1 MFLAWLRKVLPTSIK
16 DILRPL
22 FLRISAIYLPLKY
35 KKEYSHHLAQE
46 DRLRNIDIYTVAF
59 FAIHASVWKYDYLY
73 RLMEKHPKF
82 NPIIVICP
90 VVNFGFDNMLQVMEK
105 CYERF
110 SSDYNCI
117 KAYDK
122 ESHSYIDVRESINP
136 DIIFY
141 TNPYKG
147 LIDDRYYI
155 DKFRDKL
162 TCYVSYNFGNSCL
175 YTMFHNLELHNLVWR
190 LYAETE
196 KHKQYSQIYAY
207 NKGINVKVTGYPGI
221 DKFIDKSHKPK
232 DTWKIKDLS
241 LKRIIWAPHHTFSED
256 EVVYYSCFLQYHQF
270 MLDLASK
277 YEGKI
282 QLAFKPHP
290 LLRVKLNKY
299 WGKDRTDRYY
309 DAWANLSN
317 GVLEESD
324 YVDLF
329 LTSDAM
335 IHDCG
340 SFITE
345 YLYTLKPV
353 MRTDNE
359 IDPSNE
365 FNDFALECLSLHYH
379 AKSTN
384 DIELFVTNLIDGIDP
399 LKEQR
404 ISFYK
409 KNLLPPNGQLA
420 SQNIMDDI
428 LNSLK

>member
-221 DKFIDKSHKPK
+221 DKFIDKSYKPK

-365 FNDFALECLSLHYH
+365 FNDFALECLSFALSWQK
-379 AKSTN
+379 A
-384 DIELFVTNLIDGIDP
+384 
-399 LKEQR
+399 Q
-404 ISFYK
+404 
-409 KNLLPPNGQLA
+409 
-420 SQNIMDDI
+420 MI
-428 LNSLK
+428 LNFL

>member
-147 LIDDRYYI
+147 LIDDRY
-155 DKFRDKL
+155 
-162 TCYVSYNFGNSCL
+162 
-175 YTMFHNLELHNLVWR
+175 
-190 LYAETE
+190 
-196 KHKQYSQIYAY
+196 
-207 NKGINVKVTGYPGI
+207 
-221 DKFIDKSHKPK
+221 
-232 DTWKIKDLS
+232 
-241 LKRIIWAPHHTFSED
+241 
-256 EVVYYSCFLQYHQF
+256 
-270 MLDLASK
+270 
-277 YEGKI
+277 
-282 QLAFKPHP
+282 
-290 LLRVKLNKY
+290 
-299 WGKDRTDRYY
+299 
-309 DAWANLSN
+309 
-317 GVLEESD
+317 
-324 YVDLF
+324 
-329 LTSDAM
+329 
-335 IHDCG
+335 
-340 SFITE
+340 
-345 YLYTLKPV
+345 
-353 MRTDNE
+353 
-359 IDPSNE
+359 
-365 FNDFALECLSLHYH
+365 
-379 AKSTN
+379 
-384 DIELFVTNLIDGIDP
+384 
-399 LKEQR
+399 
-404 ISFYK
+404 
-409 KNLLPPNGQLA
+409 
-420 SQNIMDDI
+420 
-428 LNSLK
+428 